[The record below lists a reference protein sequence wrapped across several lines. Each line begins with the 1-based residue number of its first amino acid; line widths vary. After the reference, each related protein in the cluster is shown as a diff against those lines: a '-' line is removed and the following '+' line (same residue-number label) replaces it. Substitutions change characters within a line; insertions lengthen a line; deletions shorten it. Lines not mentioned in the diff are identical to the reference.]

1 ALRCWPCHSKAKQGP
16 ATRLIVPNFK
26 FEDWP
31 DSDNPNKRFA
41 NNCIKTTKYSLLT
54 FLPLNLWEQFHRF
67 ANIYFVFIVVL
78 NFMPEVSAFAKEL
91 SPIPVVFVLA
101 VTAVKDA
108 FENYRRYRS
117 DQRINHS
124 RCQVYRRSVR
134 DYVPDEWRRL
144 WPGDIVKLRA
154 NDVIPADIL
163 LLHSSDPAGLCY
175 IETCNIDGETNL
187 KQRHV
192 MRGLELKEFD
202 PETFVHDVEVEVP
215 NTEIYKFDGTVRIRG
230 ADDNVVAIHKE
241 NLILRGCTIRNT
253 NSVEGMVIYAGRE
266 TKAMMNN
273 RGPRFKRSKLERQIN
288 KDVIWCVI
296 ILFVLCLFGAIGS
309 GIWLHGFV
317 KPESVIFLS
326 LGNDTRSTPVVQA
339 FINFWTYIIILQAM
353 IPLALYVTVEFVKLG
368 QTVYI
373 NSDLDMYDPERDM
386 PAECRALN
394 ITEDL
399 GQIEYVFTDKT
410 GTLTE
415 NKMEFK
421 RCSVL
426 GHDYEYCQT
435 PPRPTADSQ
444 ASIECRQPILD
455 GGNQKRDCDF
465 DPEPQ
470 CADETC
476 QSPPPPPPTTLT
488 RSPTSE
494 LADALAAPDGPSL
507 RRVTSLRQRRLLDF
521 FLVMAVCN
529 SVVVSIDQPASES
542 AADSTATSATSV
554 DSAVKRWKRQVWRRK
569 APPAASS
576 ELSASAAVAAS
587 AAPTPSLTPS
597 PTPPTPLVLETDQL
611 SAGTPE
617 PCRYTDAELTKAY
630 VAESPDE
637 AALVRAACRSGC
649 KLVQR
654 DADSCLV
661 WLPAD
666 GHVRLPLLCVMPFDA
681 DRKRMSVLV
690 RDPATNRPMLLT
702 KGADCAVLDRLRPSD
717 PADTDSDADRVLLLT
732 RLHMEQYS
740 VAGLRTLCLA
750 VRYLDE
756 AEYADWLAE
765 YTLAQRRIQGRE
777 AAMARAFDRLE
788 AGLELLGA
796 TGVEDRLQEG
806 AADTVAALREAGIS
820 VWVLTG
826 DKQETA
832 VQVGHACRL
841 LTEGQQLLTLV
852 ADSPAEA
859 GDRVRRWLRELDVAY
874 RPAYQIRQRRAR
886 PAVRD
891 GVALVL
897 DGRALRHCLDELVS
911 CDFLLLAEQCSSVL
925 CCRTTPSQKAA
936 VVGLVK
942 ESLGMQTLAIGDG
955 ANDVSMIQTADIGVG
970 ISGQEGMQAVMAADF
985 SLARFRF
992 LKKLLLVHGHWCYDR
1007 LARMSLYLFYKNCV
1021 YIMMLF
1027 WYQLFNGFSGQVNI
1041 GQVYQICFNLT
1052 MTSLGPLVIGI
1063 LDRHL
1068 SAEILMANPVLY
1080 TDAQNCRS
1088 YLPWHFWLNIL
1099 DAVWQS
1105 LVVFFVA
1112 YLGAMD
1118 TDCGIWS
1125 FGDTVVSAG
1134 VITAVAHNALEVRGW
1149 TGLHWF
1155 ALLGSPL
1162 IAWFAFAI
1170 VLNLVCTNCLHPDN
1184 PYYVIVHG
1192 LTTARF
1198 WLPQLLAPVL
1208 ALTPRLCVRAYRNT
1222 TRSNLTAQA
1231 LRHQSSAASTRSTKP
1246 AWLLSPSA
1254 ATRRRNGGGSSGDA
1268 VELATAGNFDGAA
1281 VATGAAGIISVG
1293 GEVGLST
1300 SSDPHRLP
1308 LQTRPRTFPGPP
1320 PTAAALTALSS
1331 RSLSFLVRGN
1341 GSGVGGGRRVRTR
1354 SASSA
1359 AATAAAGRRASWRHR
1374 SSAGGNGADWPI
1386 ALDGAATAPPQ
1397 RRSKS
1402 VCSRPAAAAS
1412 ATATPA
1418 TAAAPAAAAAVV
1430 SSDDSAATMCDSGSD
1445 SCGAVP
1451 CTTTRC

>member
-1 ALRCWPCHSKAKQGP
+1 
-16 ATRLIVPNFK
+16 
-26 FEDWP
+26 
-31 DSDNPNKRFA
+31 
-41 NNCIKTTKYSLLT
+41 
-54 FLPLNLWEQFHRF
+54 
-67 ANIYFVFIVVL
+67 
-78 NFMPEVSAFAKEL
+78 
-91 SPIPVVFVLA
+91 
-101 VTAVKDA
+101 
-108 FENYRRYRS
+108 
-117 DQRINHS
+117 
-124 RCQVYRRSVR
+124 
-134 DYVPDEWRRL
+134 
-144 WPGDIVKLRA
+144 
-154 NDVIPADIL
+154 
-163 LLHSSDPAGLCY
+163 
-175 IETCNIDGETNL
+175 
-187 KQRHV
+187 
-192 MRGLELKEFD
+192 
-202 PETFVHDVEVEVP
+202 
-215 NTEIYKFDGTVRIRG
+215 
-230 ADDNVVAIHKE
+230 
-241 NLILRGCTIRNT
+241 
-253 NSVEGMVIYAGRE
+253 
-266 TKAMMNN
+266 MMNN

-455 GGNQKRDCDF
+455 GGNQQQRA
-465 DPEPQ
+465 PEPQ

-597 PTPPTPLVLETDQL
+597 PTPATPLVLETDQL

-690 RDPATNRPMLLT
+690 RDPAATNRPMLLT

-750 VRYLDE
+750 

-832 VQVGHACRL
+832 VQEVGHACRL

-897 DGRALRHCLDELVS
+897 DGRALRHCLDELLS
-911 CDFLLLAEQCSSVL
+911 SAQSVL
-925 CCRTTPSQKAA
+925 CCRTTPTPSQKAA

-942 ESLGMQTLAIGDG
+942 ESLGMQTLPSAIGERRQRCQHDPDG
-955 ANDVSMIQTADIGVG
+955 
-970 ISGQEGMQAVMAADF
+970 
-985 SLARFRF
+985 R
-992 LKKLLLVHGHWCYDR
+992 HW
-1007 LARMSLYLFYKNCV
+1007 MSLYLFYKNCV

-1134 VITAVAHNALEVRGW
+1134 VITALWR
-1149 TGLHWF
+1149 
-1155 ALLGSPL
+1155 
-1162 IAWFAFAI
+1162 
-1170 VLNLVCTNCLHPDN
+1170 
-1184 PYYVIVHG
+1184 
-1192 LTTARF
+1192 
-1198 WLPQLLAPVL
+1198 
-1208 ALTPRLCVRAYRNT
+1208 T
-1222 TRSNLTAQA
+1222 TR
-1231 LRHQSSAASTRSTKP
+1231 
-1246 AWLLSPSA
+1246 W
-1254 ATRRRNGGGSSGDA
+1254 
-1268 VELATAGNFDGAA
+1268 
-1281 VATGAAGIISVG
+1281 
-1293 GEVGLST
+1293 
-1300 SSDPHRLP
+1300 
-1308 LQTRPRTFPGPP
+1308 
-1320 PTAAALTALSS
+1320 
-1331 RSLSFLVRGN
+1331 
-1341 GSGVGGGRRVRTR
+1341 
-1354 SASSA
+1354 
-1359 AATAAAGRRASWRHR
+1359 
-1374 SSAGGNGADWPI
+1374 
-1386 ALDGAATAPPQ
+1386 
-1397 RRSKS
+1397 
-1402 VCSRPAAAAS
+1402 
-1412 ATATPA
+1412 
-1418 TAAAPAAAAAVV
+1418 
-1430 SSDDSAATMCDSGSD
+1430 
-1445 SCGAVP
+1445 
-1451 CTTTRC
+1451 

>member
-1 ALRCWPCHSKAKQGP
+1 
-16 ATRLIVPNFK
+16 
-26 FEDWP
+26 
-31 DSDNPNKRFA
+31 
-41 NNCIKTTKYSLLT
+41 
-54 FLPLNLWEQFHRF
+54 
-67 ANIYFVFIVVL
+67 
-78 NFMPEVSAFAKEL
+78 
-91 SPIPVVFVLA
+91 
-101 VTAVKDA
+101 
-108 FENYRRYRS
+108 
-117 DQRINHS
+117 
-124 RCQVYRRSVR
+124 
-134 DYVPDEWRRL
+134 
-144 WPGDIVKLRA
+144 
-154 NDVIPADIL
+154 
-163 LLHSSDPAGLCY
+163 
-175 IETCNIDGETNL
+175 
-187 KQRHV
+187 
-192 MRGLELKEFD
+192 
-202 PETFVHDVEVEVP
+202 
-215 NTEIYKFDGTVRIRG
+215 
-230 ADDNVVAIHKE
+230 
-241 NLILRGCTIRNT
+241 
-253 NSVEGMVIYAGRE
+253 
-266 TKAMMNN
+266 MMNN

-1155 ALLGSPL
+1155 ALLGEL
-1162 IAWFAFAI
+1162 GFAW
-1170 VLNLVCTNCLHPDN
+1170 
-1184 PYYVIVHG
+1184 
-1192 LTTARF
+1192 
-1198 WLPQLLAPVL
+1198 
-1208 ALTPRLCVRAYRNT
+1208 
-1222 TRSNLTAQA
+1222 RS
-1231 LRHQSSAASTRSTKP
+1231 
-1246 AWLLSPSA
+1246 
-1254 ATRRRNGGGSSGDA
+1254 
-1268 VELATAGNFDGAA
+1268 
-1281 VATGAAGIISVG
+1281 
-1293 GEVGLST
+1293 
-1300 SSDPHRLP
+1300 
-1308 LQTRPRTFPGPP
+1308 
-1320 PTAAALTALSS
+1320 
-1331 RSLSFLVRGN
+1331 
-1341 GSGVGGGRRVRTR
+1341 
-1354 SASSA
+1354 
-1359 AATAAAGRRASWRHR
+1359 
-1374 SSAGGNGADWPI
+1374 
-1386 ALDGAATAPPQ
+1386 
-1397 RRSKS
+1397 
-1402 VCSRPAAAAS
+1402 
-1412 ATATPA
+1412 
-1418 TAAAPAAAAAVV
+1418 
-1430 SSDDSAATMCDSGSD
+1430 
-1445 SCGAVP
+1445 
-1451 CTTTRC
+1451 